1 MGYILIIIGL
11 AVVVWGITIVRKSQK
26 TETNSDQPYISEKE
40 SILEEKSEPVAAI
53 PKSISD
59 ENKEKGD
66 AFEKYIV
73 KNFSPKYFTLQEWR
87 SDKYVDGVYAVSNH
101 FPDLE
106 VVFELK
112 SKGVKEA
119 FAIECKWRKNYF
131 KNGVEWAKNYQIENN
146 KEYAEK
152 VNIPVFV
159 VIGMGGKPSK
169 PNELFIVPLSEIKSN
184 ILTKSEL
191 EKYKKDSSNTQ
202 FFWDYENNELR

>member
-40 SILEEKSEPVAAI
+40 SILEEKSEPKAAI
-53 PKSISD
+53 SKSISD

-66 AFEKYIV
+66 TFEKYIV

-131 KNGVEWAKNYQIENN
+131 KNGVEWAKNYQIENY